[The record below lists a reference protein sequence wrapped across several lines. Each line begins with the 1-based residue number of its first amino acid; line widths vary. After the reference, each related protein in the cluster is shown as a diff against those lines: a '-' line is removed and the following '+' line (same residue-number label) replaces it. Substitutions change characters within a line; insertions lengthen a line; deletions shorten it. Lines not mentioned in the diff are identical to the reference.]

1 MSDDISLAGFSGNRS
16 VAKDL
21 PLAPFP
27 SITVS
32 TSAHRIC
39 LRRRLFRWFRLGL
52 GFTLMQ
58 AILAATPVFSAER
71 IYVNYSLFE
80 RSIAVDDLAVY
91 ARKGELSKQ
100 LNSYAR
106 YLEPEQLEQ
115 LRTILLTPF
124 DLDVVAISQFLYTPQ
139 GETLLREL
147 GQIIRAGGRQ
157 SGFFAIRAAL
167 ILAAADQQ
175 EGLTLLNVMQK
186 FPTSSIR
193 VDLGRAAELARAIEV
208 VINQT
213 HDAITLIE
221 QQAYQEA
228 AVESE
233 LNPSSFAA
241 RSIVAPGPFAWR
253 MISLKSA
260 SLDFPVDLYL
270 PEELR
275 AAETTRP
282 MPIIVVSHGLGNDRT
297 TFIYLA
303 EHLASHGFV
312 VAVPEHPDSSDEQL
326 LALLE
331 GRTNEVIPPDEF
343 INRPLD
349 IQHLLDELER
359 QAYIHPR
366 LQGKLNL
373 QQIGVIGQSFGG
385 YTSLA
390 LSGAR
395 LNLSTLS
402 SYCPP
407 ATDFFN
413 VSLLLQCQALEI
425 SQSEQSLADSR
436 IKAAIAVNPVGSAL
450 FGQENFSQIDI
461 PLMVVAGSAD
471 TVAPALAE
479 QIRPF
484 TWLTHSDRYL
494 LLIRGA
500 THFSTIYE
508 ADSGAVPVPA
518 AAIGPNPELA
528 KDYLK
533 AMSLAFFRTHVADNS
548 DYRPFLTA
556 AYANLLSREPLGLS
570 LIRSLA
576 VDQLANQ

>member
-1 MSDDISLAGFSGNRS
+1 ML
-16 VAKDL
+16 
-21 PLAPFP
+21 
-27 SITVS
+27 
-32 TSAHRIC
+32 
-39 LRRRLFRWFRLGL
+39 
-52 GFTLMQ
+52 Q

-71 IYVNYSLFE
+71 LYVNYSLFE

-100 LNSYAR
+100 LRAYSR

-115 LRTILLTPF
+115 LRTVLVTRF
-124 DLDVVAISQFLYTPQ
+124 DLDVVAIAQFLYTPQ

-147 GQIIRAGGRQ
+147 GQVIRAGGRQ
-157 SGFFAIRAAL
+157 PGFFAIRAAL

-175 EGLTLLNVMQK
+175 EGLTLLNIMQK

-193 VDLGRAAELARAIEV
+193 IDLGRAAELAKALEV

-213 HDAITLIE
+213 QDAIALIE
-221 QQAYQEA
+221 QQARQEA
-228 AVESE
+228 AVEPG
-233 LNPSSFAA
+233 LNFSSLAPPS
-241 RSIVAPGPFAWR
+241 IETPGPFDWR
-253 MISLKSA
+253 VIPLKSIR
-260 SLDFPVDLYL
+260 LDFPVDLYL
-270 PEELR
+270 PELR
-275 AAETTRP
+275 ETVTTGP
-282 MPIIVVSHGLGNDRT
+282 MPIIVISHGLGNDRT

-303 EHLASHGFV
+303 KHLASHGFV
-312 VAVPEHPDSSDEQL
+312 VAMPEHPGSSDEQL

-343 INRPLD
+343 ISRPLD
-349 IQHLLDELER
+349 IQRLLDELES
-359 QAYIHPR
+359 QARTHPK
-366 LQGKLNL
+366 LQNKLDL

-390 LSGAR
+390 LSGAK
-395 LNLSTLS
+395 LDLSTLARH
-402 SYCPP
+402 CP
-407 ATDFFN
+407 ADTDFFN

-425 SQSEQSLADSR
+425 SQPEQPLADPR

-450 FGQENFSQIDI
+450 FGPENFSQIEI

-484 TWLTHSDRYL
+484 TWLTHADRYL
-494 LLIRGA
+494 LLIHGA

-508 ADSGAVPVPA
+508 ADTGAVPVPT

-528 KDYLK
+528 KAYLK
-533 AMSLAFFRTHVADNS
+533 AMSLAFFRTYVAENS
-548 DYRPFLTA
+548 DFSPFLTA
-556 AYANLLSREPLGLS
+556 AYADALSRDPLDLS
-570 LIRSLA
+570 LIRTLA
-576 VDQLANQ
+576 VEQLANR